1 MNLAKESSFDIV
13 SQVEI
18 QEVSN
23 AVHQAQKE
31 IEQRFD
37 FKNSKSSIELQD
49 DKIILVSD
57 DDFKLR
63 NVVDILEGKL
73 VKRQVSLK
81 ALDYGKVTPAAGDT
95 VRQEV
100 KLVQGISQDK
110 AKQINKLIKESKI
123 KVSSSIQGDQ
133 LRVSGKDKDDLQ
145 AVIALLRKQ
154 DLGIDLQFI
163 NYR

>member
-1 MNLAKESSFDIV
+1 MAKESSFDIV
-13 SQVEI
+13 SQVEM

-23 AVHQAQKE
+23 AIHQAQKE

-37 FKNSKSSIELQD
+37 FKNSKSSIELQE

-63 NVVDILEGKL
+63 NVVDILESKL

-81 ALDYGKVTPAAGDT
+81 ALDYGKVTPAASDT
-95 VRQEV
+95 VRQEA
-100 KLVQGISQDK
+100 KLVQGISQEK
-110 AKQINKLIKESKI
+110 AKQVNKLIKESKI

-133 LRVSGKDKDDLQ
+133 VRVTGKDKDDLQ
-145 AVIALLRKQ
+145 AVIALLRQQ